1 MDGGGGALAS
11 ALHVADLSGYI
22 TLIQSEQKITSTTPA
37 PPPPRVLVVDDNPV
51 VLVGVSELLRTAGY
65 EVLEARSGGDA
76 MRLARERVPDLI
88 LLDVMLPD
96 TNGVEV
102 CQKLKADP
110 VLKTLFVVLLSSIQ
124 ISPPS
129 QVSGLEAGADGYIA
143 RPIGNRE
150 LLARVQSLLRIQ
162 QAEAALRRAHGD
174 LEVRVEQRTAELA
187 GANGALRAMS
197 QRLVEVQEQ
206 ERRFLARELHDEVG
220 QVLTGLKMI
229 LDQSLPLAQPP
240 LSGRLDEAISLVNDL
255 VGRMRQ
261 LSLDLRPQML
271 DDLGLLIA
279 LDWHFRRYTQQ
290 TGIEV
295 DFRHSPMPM
304 PGRLPSHLET
314 ALYRIAQEALTNV
327 ARHARVKTVTV
338 RLWVDETRAGIQIKD
353 QGAGFDPAAVLQARA
368 SCGLAGVRERAEL
381 LGGEF
386 IIESSPGRGALLTVE
401 LPRPPGADEP
411 A

>member
-1 MDGGGGALAS
+1 M
-11 ALHVADLSGYI
+11 HVADLSGYI
-22 TLIQSEQKITSTTPA
+22 TLIQSEFKSSSKNLVPSSPTL
-37 PPPPRVLVVDDNPV
+37 LVVDDNPV

-76 MRLARERVPDLI
+76 LRLARERVPDLI

-96 TNGVEV
+96 TNGVAV
-102 CQKLKADP
+102 CQQLKADP
-110 VLKTLFVVLLSSIQ
+110 VLKTLFVVLLSSTQ
-124 ISPPS
+124 ISPLS

-271 DDLGLLIA
+271 DDLGLLVA
-279 LDWHFRRYTQQ
+279 LDWHFKRYTQQ

-295 DFRHSPMPM
+295 DFRHSPML
-304 PGRLPSHLET
+304 GRLPSHLET

-338 RLWVDETRAGIQIKD
+338 RLWVDDARVGIQVQD
-353 QGAGFDPAAVLQARA
+353 LGAGFDPAAALNARA
-368 SCGLAGVRERAEL
+368 SCGLSGMRERAEL

-386 IIESSPGRGALLTVE
+386 TVESGPGKGALLTVE
-401 LPRPPGADEP
+401 LPRPSGAAEP
-411 A
+411 Q